1 MESSF
6 PFEVEQLLQDLQNE
20 QSFIVKEE
28 ALKNLA
34 ELETSDRRVI
44 EALIAVTKS
53 DPTFL
58 IRKRAQDTLRA
69 PAHQK
74 ILAQHP
80 DLRASLEMQDFVRRP
95 PSPKARVS
103 AERPQAPKPD
113 AGSQALL
120 DHPQQ
125 RQRGSRGIGN
135 ILVGFVFIVGGLS
148 GKLVLRGTNNSEL
161 LVLLGVG
168 LLMWGL
174 YKATNPE

>member
-34 ELETSDRRVI
+34 ELETSDRRII

-58 IRKRAQDTLRA
+58 IRKRAQDTLRV
-69 PAHQK
+69 PVHQE

-80 DLRASLEMQDFVRRP
+80 DLRASLEMQDVVRRP
-95 PSPKARVS
+95 SPRAS
-103 AERPQAPKPD
+103 AFSEQSQTPTAS
-113 AGSQALL
+113 AGSRAPL
-120 DHPQQ
+120 DYPQQ
-125 RQRGSRGIGN
+125 RQGGSRGIGN

-148 GKLVLRGTNNSEL
+148 GKLVLRGTNSSEL

-168 LLMWGL
+168 LLMWGF

>member
-6 PFEVEQLLQDLQNE
+6 PFEVEQLLQALQNE

-28 ALKNLA
+28 ALKSLA
-34 ELETSDRRVI
+34 ELEISDRRII

-74 ILAQHP
+74 ILTQHP
-80 DLRASLEMQDFVRRP
+80 DLRASLEMKDFGSRP
-95 PSPKARVS
+95 PSPRAS
-103 AERPQAPKPD
+103 ALAERPQTPKPG

-125 RQRGSRGIGN
+125 RQGGSRGIGN

-148 GKLVLRGTNNSEL
+148 GKLVLRGTNSSEL